1 MTNIMM
7 GIILAI
13 CILPTIWMICF
24 LSYPKDLK
32 SSKLIFGVKNR
43 DEFAD
48 PGIRETVEKVIE
60 KYRKKGLRLS
70 WILTAICG
78 VIFILTLSDIL
89 SLVMF
94 VWIMYIFVSLILITV
109 PYWQG
114 NREMM
119 DIKRSLGLSTEKG
132 VIYTD
137 LNNAGAVKA
146 LNVTGIMIPNAL
158 GLIIVLAAFLK
169 DAGVL
174 NFGRCGMYPGY
185 LTTAMCLTFWIMG
198 VVMTV
203 IGFVIDRMKNEIISV
218 DSDVNANYNRARK
231 KTLADLMIS
240 FVWVNTLYIAVFL
253 LCYAISGSE
262 ILFMIS
268 MGIYTVLLMAAL
280 AVCVSR
286 MKKVEQTYRV
296 KTDIVMDDDEYWIGG
311 MFYCNPSD
319 KRLNVEKRVGVGS
332 TINMAHPVGKVI
344 SVILALTIAAT
355 LLLVVWVGMLEITP
369 ISLRIEGDS
378 LICHQLR
385 DEYVIPLETIESA
398 EYISDIKTVRL
409 SRSSG
414 VGMEELLKGD
424 FVELNSSER
433 CKVFLNPGTGSCI
446 RIEAS
451 GRVYYVSSGSA
462 DETSGVWNILKDME
476 N

>member
-1 MTNIMM
+1 MANIIM

-13 CILPTIWMICF
+13 CILPTMWMIYF

-78 VIFILTLSDIL
+78 IIFVLTLSDIL

-94 VWIMYIFVSLILITV
+94 VWIMYIFVSLILITI

-119 DIKRSLGLSTEKG
+119 NIKRSLGLSTEKG

-146 LNVTGIMIPNAL
+146 LNVTGIMIPNAV
-158 GLIIVLAAFLK
+158 GLFIVLAAFLR
-169 DAGVL
+169 DAGVV
-174 NFGRCGMYPGY
+174 NIGKTAMYPGFI
-185 LTTAMCLTFWIMG
+185 TGMICLTFWIMG
-198 VVMTV
+198 IVMTA
-203 IGFVIDRMKNEIISV
+203 IGFVIDRMKNEIIST

-262 ILFMIS
+262 LLFMIS
-268 MGIYTVLLMAAL
+268 MGIYAVLLMAAI

-311 MFYCNPSD
+311 MFYYNPSD
-319 KRLNVEKRVGVGS
+319 KRLNIEKRVGVGS
-332 TINMAHPVGKVI
+332 TVNMAHPVGKVLG
-344 SVILALTIAAT
+344 VIGALSIVAS
-355 LLLVVWVGMLEITP
+355 LLMVVWIGMLEATP
-369 ISLRIEGDS
+369 ISLRIVGGS

-385 DEYVIPLETIESA
+385 DEYVIPLDEIESA
-398 EYISDIKTVRL
+398 EYITDMNAIRL
-409 SRSSG
+409 SRSNG

-424 FVELNSSER
+424 FVELNSVER
-433 CKVFLNPGTGSCI
+433 CKVFLNPEVGSCI
-446 RIEAS
+446 RITTS
-451 GRVYYVSSGSA
+451 DRVYYVSSA
-462 DETSGVWNILKDME
+462 TAEETAAVYNML
-476 N
+476 

>member
-1 MTNIMM
+1 MANIIM

-13 CILPTIWMICF
+13 CILPTMWMIYF

-78 VIFILTLSDIL
+78 IIFVLTLSDIL

-94 VWIMYIFVSLILITV
+94 VWIMYIFVSLILITI

-146 LNVTGIMIPNAL
+146 LNVTGIMIPNAV
-158 GLIIVLAAFLK
+158 GLILVLAAFLR
-169 DAGVL
+169 DAGVV
-174 NFGRCGMYPGY
+174 NIGKTAMYPGFI
-185 LTTAMCLTFWIMG
+185 TGMICLTFWIMG
-198 VVMTV
+198 IVMTA
-203 IGFVIDRMKNEIISV
+203 IGFVIDRMKNEIIST

-262 ILFMIS
+262 LLFMIS
-268 MGIYTVLLMAAL
+268 MGIYAVLLLAAI

-311 MFYCNPSD
+311 MFYYNPSD
-319 KRLNVEKRVGVGS
+319 KRLNIEKRVGVGS
-332 TINMAHPVGKVI
+332 TVNMAHPVGKVLG
-344 SVILALTIAAT
+344 VIGALSIVAS
-355 LLLVVWVGMLEITP
+355 LLMVVWIGMLEATP
-369 ISLRIEGDS
+369 ISLRIVGGS

-385 DEYVIPLETIESA
+385 DEYVIPLDEIESA
-398 EYISDIKTVRL
+398 EYITDMNAIRL
-409 SRSSG
+409 SRSNG
-414 VGMEELLKGD
+414 VGMEELLKGN
-424 FVELNSSER
+424 FVELNSAER
-433 CKVFLNPGTGSCI
+433 CEVFLNPETGSCI
-446 RIEAS
+446 RIKTS
-451 GRVYYVSSGSA
+451 GRVYYVSSA
-462 DETSGVWNILKDME
+462 TAEETATVYNML
-476 N
+476 